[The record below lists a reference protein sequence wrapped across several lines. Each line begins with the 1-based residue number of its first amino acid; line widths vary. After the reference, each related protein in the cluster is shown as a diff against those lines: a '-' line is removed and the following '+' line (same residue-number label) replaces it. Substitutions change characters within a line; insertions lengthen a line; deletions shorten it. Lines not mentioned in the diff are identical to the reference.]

1 MLHKMI
7 VRTEIIALIALV
19 LLNAYFLVSL
29 GDSWFANMPSLLR
42 DVSWLGIVAIGQAV
56 VIISGEFDLSVG
68 SVYAFV
74 SMVFVL
80 LLNMVVDPFLAVLLA
95 LGLGALIGYVNGVL
109 TWKLKLPS
117 LLVTLGFLFFY
128 RGIVEYLTDGNTV
141 TIDDVIR
148 ESIVIQVLGGKTFE
162 LHNSIFIALMIL
174 VLVGAFMAKARF
186 GNHVYA
192 TGGDEAAAVATG
204 VPVGWVKI
212 RVFVLCSVLAGAA
225 GVITAC
231 NLSSVSTT
239 TATSME
245 FEAIAASVIGGCI
258 LLGGAGTVWGAVLG
272 VATLLTLKHGL
283 ILTGTNIFAYQILL
297 GTVLVGMVAIRGVLP
312 RILPAN

>member
-212 RVFVLCSVLAGAA
+212 RVFVLCLVLAGAA

>member
-1 MLHKMI
+1 M
-7 VRTEIIALIALV
+7 
-19 LLNAYFLVSL
+19 
-29 GDSWFANMPSLLR
+29 
-42 DVSWLGIVAIGQAV
+42 
-56 VIISGEFDLSVG
+56 
-68 SVYAFV
+68 
-74 SMVFVL
+74 
-80 LLNMVVDPFLAVLLA
+80 
-95 LGLGALIGYVNGVL
+95 GALIGYVNGVL

-212 RVFVLCSVLAGAA
+212 RVFVLCSVTGRCSW
-225 GVITAC
+225 C
-231 NLSSVSTT
+231 N
-239 TATSME
+239 
-245 FEAIAASVIGGCI
+245 
-258 LLGGAGTVWGAVLG
+258 
-272 VATLLTLKHGL
+272 HGL
-283 ILTGTNIFAYQILL
+283 QPQFCVHNHCDIY
-297 GTVLVGMVAIRGVLP
+297 GV
-312 RILPAN
+312 

>member
-95 LGLGALIGYVNGVL
+95 LGLGAFIGYVNGAL

>member
-1 MLHKMI
+1 MFHKMI
-7 VRTEIIALIALV
+7 IRTETIALTAIV
-19 LLNAYFLVSL
+19 LLNAYFLITL

-80 LLNMVVDPFLAVLLA
+80 LLNAVVNPYLAVLLV
-95 LGLGALIGYVNGVL
+95 LGLGVLIGYINGIL

-128 RGIVEYLTDGNTV
+128 RGIVEYLTDGNTI
-141 TIDDVIR
+141 TIDDAIR
-148 ESIVIQVLGGKTFE
+148 ESFAVQVLGGKTFD
-162 LHNSIFIALMIL
+162 LHNSIFIALTIL
-174 VLVGAFMAKARF
+174 IVVSAFMAKAKF

-212 RVFVLCSVLAGAA
+212 RVFVLCSSLAGAA

-245 FEAIAASVIGGCI
+245 FEAIAASVIGGCV
-258 LLGGAGTVWGAVLG
+258 LLGGAGTVWGAILG

-297 GTVLVGMVAIRGVLP
+297 GTVLVGMVAIRGAFQKFLG
-312 RILPAN
+312 AK

>member
-1 MLHKMI
+1 MI
-7 VRTEIIALIALV
+7 IRTETVALIAIV
-19 LLNAYFLVSL
+19 LLNAYFLVTL
-29 GDSWFANMPSLLR
+29 GESWFANMPSLLR

-74 SMVFVL
+74 SMVCVL
-80 LLNMVVDPFLAVLLA
+80 LLNAAVDPFLAVMLA
-95 LGLGALIGYVNGVL
+95 LGLGVLIGCVNGIL

-128 RGIVEYLTDGNTV
+128 RGMVEYLTDGNTV
-141 TIDDVIR
+141 TIDDAIR

-174 VLVGAFMAKARF
+174 VVVGAFMAKARF

-212 RVFVLCSVLAGAA
+212 RVFILCSVLAGAA

-297 GTVLVGMVAIRGVLP
+297 GTVLVGMVAIRGVFP
-312 RILPAN
+312 RFLPAN